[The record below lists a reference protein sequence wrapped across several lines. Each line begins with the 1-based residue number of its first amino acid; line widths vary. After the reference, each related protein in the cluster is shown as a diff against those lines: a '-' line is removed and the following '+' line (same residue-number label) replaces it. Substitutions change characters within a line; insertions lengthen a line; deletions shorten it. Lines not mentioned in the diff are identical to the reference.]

1 VERVLGNTMM
11 LQNQA
16 MIDNAEPVDE
26 VLIVDDSPTVIAT
39 ARKMLEDR
47 YIVSAASNGQEAW
60 SILQSNL
67 SISMVFTDLQ
77 MPVMNG
83 LELLLKI
90 RKSTDN
96 RLATM
101 PVVIVT
107 GKTDSEAGKQA
118 VFNIGA
124 TDFIGKPFNALD
136 LLTRARAHIDGK
148 RINRKRRMSDVVQAE
163 HELLASPS
171 AFHSIGCQ
179 ALEYAIENGSSF
191 IVVYIDL
198 VNYSEIEE
206 LVGDKNAKAIFL
218 VVAKGLNETIR
229 DEDVATRLGKNKLA
243 VIYNLVGDSS
253 EAVVNRL
260 IEHMSSL
267 AFEHDSQ
274 SLDIDIAYGY
284 ESSSAYGKSSSFTE
298 ICMRA
303 DEKLQASTGN
313 IADDASMKGVVP
325 ELGESIFKGFKSRGK
340 KIGLWFAL
348 KHVID
353 GDYEAIP
360 LQHQH
365 DLVNNMKKYIEH
377 VEGKA

>member
-1 VERVLGNTMM
+1 MSSQTIPK
-11 LQNQA
+11 
-16 MIDNAEPVDE
+16 IDIAEPVDE
-26 VLIVDDSPTVIAT
+26 VLIVDDSSTVIAT
-39 ARKMLEDR
+39 AKKMLEDR
-47 YIVSAASNGQEAW
+47 YIVSTASNGQEAW
-60 SILQSNL
+60 DILQSNL
-67 SISMVFTDLQ
+67 SISMVFSDMQ

-90 RKSTDN
+90 RNSKDS

-107 GKTDSEAGKQA
+107 GKADTAAGKQA

-136 LLTRARAHIDGK
+136 LLTRARAHIEGK
-148 RINRKRRMSDVVQAE
+148 QINRKRRMSDVVQAE
-163 HELLASPS
+163 QELLASPS

-179 ALEYAIENGSSF
+179 ALEYAIENKSNF
-191 IVVYIDL
+191 IVVYIEL

-218 VVAKGLNETIR
+218 VIAKGLSETIR

-243 VIYNLVGDSS
+243 VLYNLAGDSS
-253 EAVVNRL
+253 EAVVERL
-260 IEHMSSL
+260 TGHMNDL

-284 ESSSAYGKSSSFTE
+284 ESSNAYGKSSTFTE
-298 ICMRA
+298 ICMQA
-303 DEKLQASTGN
+303 DENLQASTGN
-313 IADDASMKGVVP
+313 VSDDEGIKRVVP
-325 ELGESIFKGFKSRGK
+325 ERAESLFNGFKSRGK

-348 KHVID
+348 RHVVD
-353 GDYEAIP
+353 GEYDAIP

-365 DLVNNMKKYIEH
+365 DLVRKMKKFIEYA
-377 VEGKA
+377 EGKT